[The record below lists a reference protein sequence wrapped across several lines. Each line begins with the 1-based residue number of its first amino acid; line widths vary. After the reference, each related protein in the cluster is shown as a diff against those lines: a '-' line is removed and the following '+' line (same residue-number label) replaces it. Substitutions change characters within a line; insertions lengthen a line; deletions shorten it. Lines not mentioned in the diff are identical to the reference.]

1 MTFMCFSPQT
11 ILRHAPRAAVLW
23 FMLSQLTMDG
33 MSQADMSP
41 EQVKAEAMAAFD
53 AEDWELAHR
62 RFAELLSLD
71 GTDAELQMR
80 YAATLLHDARLR
92 NEGIQRLASMA
103 NQGAL
108 SPEGLYW
115 WGRAWMLQGE
125 PEEAEKSLRQA
136 LGLADKKTKWKE
148 SAQLALDQC
157 REMPV
162 AFDLCQ
168 LLQKIDAVDVPL
180 ASFHRYVQWEREGVR
195 LMLAPDEVQSKL
207 DRKRG
212 VSSPVTF
219 WRGTGEVFYHSLG
232 AKGETGLDIWL
243 GRLDGEGEFSELS
256 VLPANVNSPYD
267 DIHPVW
273 DAATG
278 CLYFASN
285 RPGTVGGMDIFRSC
299 RSGDTWSDPE
309 SLGPMFNSVLDEW
322 AYYPGKGQTTSW
334 LVTGREAHYGGAEV
348 WEFVPDGPPSAP
360 IVLTTQW
367 DISEDVVPG
376 TLRLSDAETGQDL
389 ATVTLNQ
396 GRGMWDLVV
405 ASGQVL
411 RYAFESESGELVE
424 GTYALPE
431 VGVASAVTQ
440 TMVMS
445 MVEGA
450 PFMEARPIARDASP
464 MPSLKW
470 GWDMVT
476 NEVQTLE
483 VLEWAVEEELTM
495 VAEEVTQPARR
506 IVQFKSYPWWT
517 ETQKEERAIA
527 SNLLSTYIPDPEMAW
542 PEASDFSS
550 LSSYSSAIKA
560 LEDAT
565 IDHAVNAVMALA
577 SADVLKDE
585 TPWEEALKS
594 AVLRASQLWE
604 VGSLN
609 VEEVGR
615 KAQRKWAQAG
625 AMYDQNS
632 LPEVRDKRSL
642 VGDGKW
648 VEEPW
653 IKGQVAQLADIHKR
667 VRDTSPEA
675 LKVAWHLAQANL
687 GEQNWDAQWEDPS
700 MWEITSLRHSS
711 LTEYAQSAALS
722 NGSVSPSN
730 GSDAESPAT
739 TLQEIRLRLAILES
753 LEPSAGLAE
762 EEILEMVRQWRGVA
776 VEFAQIAGQKEGAVA
791 VASSNPLGAGE
802 EAASTEE
809 DAEHANQQEP
819 ISVSADGVEDDSV
832 TSTTAQSISTDELS
846 AKLDR
851 EWALVWNEVISWV
864 DPSQEAP
871 ETEKLTSATVE
882 EDDVVSDD
890 ATPDAWRVELM
901 NWLKATVKTRELGSS
916 DMPSSEESATQVASM
931 ESHAVQS
938 NRPLDVLEAMA
949 QRFEMGLAAS
959 TTASVLKSNADV
971 SVATVSRDSVLTLQ
985 NKRKEAML
993 DQIKGRAA
1001 DGLSQEET
1009 AAVVQSFWAIA
1020 SWLHDPDW
1028 RNRSPDQ
1035 VLALNGLWLPE
1046 TQQELEAWSVDWARL
1061 SQQNASM
1068 VALDEAQDEEDAADL
1083 GTETMT
1089 KATSQGHEVVEDEE
1103 VEATERLVDV
1113 DNVVQPQ
1120 PEVEA
1125 LELGALGLHLGWF
1138 KNNPQLAGLPSGMRL
1153 ESEMG
1158 NQGLRRWVLILPQD
1172 MADLKMTALSSWL
1185 VQAGLG
1191 DAYEVHWHGDFW
1203 RKEPFREP
1211 APELGQ
1217 EGMGEPIALSDSGAG
1232 GSSTADP
1239 SKTRSNQAERSKS
1252 ESRSVEEWSDA
1263 QSERSEAGQNSDENP
1278 GASTDGGADNVA
1290 EPTTANT
1297 IQKTEPT
1304 NMDPSDSSNPWNDV
1318 NWEHGAPIELGDL
1331 MGSWFAVQVGAFRG
1345 QPEKDWVEKAGE
1357 RLVFEPF
1364 ADGLARW
1371 YAGVRQDEASTWE
1384 RWNELRNLSGFEDA
1398 FVVQL
1403 RNGGRE
1409 LMAAAEEDAAPQ
1421 ARSNPSVA
1429 ESTAPQQPQESQA
1442 AVKEAKSRIGKTQRT
1457 GSWHIDIAK
1466 YYGTVPSRDVAALL
1480 FKAADWG
1487 VSSVELLGQTTY
1499 MSRSIDD
1506 LADAEIL
1513 LTKIQSEGFVNAT
1526 IVEE

>member
-103 NQGAL
+103 NQGTL

-550 LSSYSSAIKA
+550 QSSYSSAIKA

-722 NGSVSPSN
+722 KGSVSPSN

-1252 ESRSVEEWSDA
+1252 ESRSVEEE
-1263 QSERSEAGQNSDENP
+1263 ERRP
-1278 GASTDGGADNVA
+1278 
-1290 EPTTANT
+1290 
-1297 IQKTEPT
+1297 KR
-1304 NMDPSDSSNPWNDV
+1304 
-1318 NWEHGAPIELGDL
+1318 
-1331 MGSWFAVQVGAFRG
+1331 AF
-1345 QPEKDWVEKAGE
+1345 
-1357 RLVFEPF
+1357 
-1364 ADGLARW
+1364 
-1371 YAGVRQDEASTWE
+1371 
-1384 RWNELRNLSGFEDA
+1384 
-1398 FVVQL
+1398 
-1403 RNGGRE
+1403 
-1409 LMAAAEEDAAPQ
+1409 
-1421 ARSNPSVA
+1421 
-1429 ESTAPQQPQESQA
+1429 
-1442 AVKEAKSRIGKTQRT
+1442 
-1457 GSWHIDIAK
+1457 
-1466 YYGTVPSRDVAALL
+1466 
-1480 FKAADWG
+1480 
-1487 VSSVELLGQTTY
+1487 
-1499 MSRSIDD
+1499 
-1506 LADAEIL
+1506 
-1513 LTKIQSEGFVNAT
+1513 
-1526 IVEE
+1526 

>member
-33 MSQADMSP
+33 VSQADMSP
-41 EQVKAEAMAAFD
+41 EQVKAEAMAAFEV
-53 AEDWELAHR
+53 EDWELAHR

-103 NQGAL
+103 NQGTL

-125 PEEAEKSLRQA
+125 PEEAAKSLRQA
-136 LGLADKKTKWKE
+136 IGLAGKKSKWKD

-168 LLQKIDAVDVPL
+168 LLQKMDAVDVPL

-212 VSSPVTF
+212 VSAPVTF

-243 GRLDGEGEFSELS
+243 GRLDEEGEFSERS
-256 VLPANVNSPYD
+256 VLPAKVNSPYD
-267 DIHPVW
+267 EINPVW
-273 DAATG
+273 DAATE
-278 CLYFASN
+278 CLHFASN
-285 RPGTVGGMDIFRSC
+285 RPGTVGGMDIYRSC
-299 RSGDTWSDPE
+299 RSGDTWSEPE

-322 AYYPGKGQTTSW
+322 AYYPGEGPTTSW

-348 WEFVPDGPPSAP
+348 WEVVPDGPPSAP

-389 ATVTLNQ
+389 ATVALNK
-396 GRGMWDLVV
+396 GRGMCDLVV

-431 VGVASAVTQ
+431 VGEASAVTQ

-450 PFMEARPIARDASP
+450 PFMEARPIATDASP

-483 VLEWAVEEELTM
+483 VQEWIVEEEVPM

-527 SNLLSTYIPDPEMAW
+527 SNLLSTYIPDPEIAW

-550 LSSYSSAIKA
+550 LSSYSGAIKA

-667 VRDTSPEA
+667 VRDTSPGA
-675 LKVAWHLAQANL
+675 LKVAWHLAQANR

-700 MWEITSLRHSS
+700 MWEITSLRRLP

-722 NGSVSPSN
+722 NGSVSPSD

-739 TLQEIRLRLAILES
+739 TLQKIRLRMAILES
-753 LEPSAGLAE
+753 LEPSAELAE

-776 VEFAQIAGQKEGAVA
+776 LEFAQFAGQNEGSMAVSSSDP
-791 VASSNPLGAGE
+791 VGASE
-802 EAASTEE
+802 QAASTEE
-809 DAEHANQQEP
+809 DAEYASQQESN
-819 ISVSADGVEDDSV
+819 SVSADGVEDDAV
-832 TSTTAQSISTDELS
+832 TTTTVQPISTDELS

-851 EWALVWNEVISWV
+851 EWALVWNEVISLV
-864 DPSQEAP
+864 DPSHEAP

-890 ATPDAWRVELM
+890 ATPDAWRLELM
-901 NWLKATVKTRELGSS
+901 NWLKATVKTGALGSAA
-916 DMPSSEESATQVASM
+916 MSSLEESATREAPTV
-931 ESHAVQS
+931 SHSIQS
-938 NRPLDVLEAMA
+938 NRPLDVLEAMVR
-949 QRFEMGLAAS
+949 RFEMDEAAS

-971 SVATVSRDSVLTLQ
+971 SVATEFEDSDLKLQ
-985 NKRKEAML
+985 SMRKEAML
-993 DQIKGRAA
+993 NQIKGRAT
-1001 DGLSQEET
+1001 DVLSQEET
-1009 AAVVQSFWAIA
+1009 AALVQSFWAIA
-1020 SWLHDPDW
+1020 SWLHHPDW

-1035 VLALNGLWLPE
+1035 MLALNGIWLAE
-1046 TQQELEAWSVDWARL
+1046 TEQELEAWSVDWARS
-1061 SQQNASM
+1061 SQINAPM
-1068 VALDEAQDEEDAADL
+1068 AALVGSGDEEDVADL
-1083 GTETMT
+1083 EMSTLAA
-1089 KATSQGHEVVEDEE
+1089 ATSQGREE
-1103 VEATERLVDV
+1103 GEAKEKSLQLDV
-1113 DNVVQPQ
+1113 ADAVQHQ
-1120 PEVEA
+1120 PELEA

-1158 NQGLRRWVLILPQD
+1158 NQGLRRWVLILPKD
-1172 MADLKMTALSSWL
+1172 MADVKMTDLSSWL

-1191 DAYEVHWHGDFW
+1191 DAYQVHWHGDSW
-1203 RKEPFREP
+1203 RKEPFRETT
-1211 APELGQ
+1211 PEFGQ
-1217 EGMGEPIALSDSGAG
+1217 EEMEESIALLDSRDGET
-1232 GSSTADP
+1232 STADP
-1239 SKTRSNQAERSKS
+1239 SKPQSNQANRSTS
-1252 ESRSVEEWSDA
+1252 EGRTVKEELSDA
-1263 QSERSEAGQNSDENP
+1263 KNELTEARQNSDENTAASST
-1278 GASTDGGADNVA
+1278 GAADNDPD
-1290 EPTTANT
+1290 PTTANQS
-1297 IQKTEPT
+1297 QKSEHRD
-1304 NMDPSDSSNPWNDV
+1304 NAPSRTANPWNDV

-1345 QPEKDWVEKAGE
+1345 QPERDWVEKAGE
-1357 RLVFEPF
+1357 RLVYEPF
-1364 ADGLARW
+1364 DDGLARW

-1384 RWNELRNLSGFEDA
+1384 RWNELRNLTGFEDA

-1409 LMAAAEEDAAPQ
+1409 LMVAAEAVANPQ
-1421 ARSNPSVA
+1421 ASSDPSVA
-1429 ESTAPQQPQESQA
+1429 ESTEPQQPQKSQA
-1442 AVKEAKSRIGKTQRT
+1442 AAQKSKPTFGKTQRT

-1499 MSRSIDD
+1499 MSRSVDD
-1506 LADAEIL
+1506 LTDAETL
-1513 LTKIQSEGFVNAT
+1513 LAKVQSEGFVNAT